1 MSKKLKLLM
10 YVYLKDGR
18 VINVWK
24 KKGFTKWWF
33 VVELRH
39 RNLGFLDEDRVE
51 DLDSAIEIVE
61 I

>member
-39 RNLGFLDEDRVE
+39 RNLGFFR
-51 DLDSAIEIVE
+51 
-61 I
+61 